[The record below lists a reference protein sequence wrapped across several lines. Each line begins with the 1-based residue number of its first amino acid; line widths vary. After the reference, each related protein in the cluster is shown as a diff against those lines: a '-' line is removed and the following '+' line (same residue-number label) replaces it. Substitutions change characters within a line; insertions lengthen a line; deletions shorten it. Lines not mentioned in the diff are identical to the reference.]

1 MIGNLHFTLRLH
13 FQGKKEK
20 SDRKHAFVLWKKS
33 LIPKSYSGPFQGS
46 QMTFFANIIKT

>member
-1 MIGNLHFTLRLH
+1 MIRNLHFTLRLH

-33 LIPKSYSGPFQGS
+33 LISKTYSGPFQTS
-46 QMTFFANIIKT
+46 QMKFFANIIKT